1 SPVRSANTTKAL
13 SKDDAFFV
21 SVENENASEIQINSG
36 FQKIGMVISCLDF
49 LLESLAACHA
59 EGRAALKVDR
69 KSRPL
74 CQHNEGIVE
83 RRCLFCI
90 CRI

>member
-1 SPVRSANTTKAL
+1 KAL

-21 SVENENASEIQINSG
+21 SVENENTSELQINSG
-36 FQKIGMVISCLDF
+36 FQKIATVISCLDF

-69 KSRPL
+69 KSLPL
-74 CQHNEGIVE
+74 RHYNEGIVE

-90 CRI
+90 CRK